1 MSGAMELSVMV
12 TKIYKRLLLFPMP
25 TIAAMNG
32 HTFGAGAF
40 ISMCCDWRIMRKD
53 CGRICFP
60 EAKLGI
66 NISEGW
72 RELISMKLTPQTAR
86 TALLTAKQYNT
97 VEAMES
103 KMIDRVI
110 DTNQNNEL
118 FMTQCIAFGQEL
130 SPLGKNGRNYTRL
143 KMDLYYPAVHGFENY
158 NGISKL

>member
-12 TKIYKRLLLFPMP
+12 TKIYRRLLLFPMP

-66 NISEGW
+66 NISKGW
-72 RELISMKLTPQTAR
+72 RELISLKLTPQTAR

-97 VEAMES
+97 SEALES
-103 KMIDRVI
+103 KMIDKVL
-110 DTNQNNEL
+110 DTGSGNWM
-118 FMTQCIAFGQEL
+118 FMKTCIAFGQKL
-130 SPLGKNGRNYTRL
+130 SPLGKHGMNYKRL
-143 KMDLYYPAVHGFENY
+143 KYDLYYPIVHGFDSY
-158 NGISKL
+158 DGISKL